1 MKAEFILD
9 AEVLEES
16 DRQKL
21 ERALSELATGDAP
34 LFVEIIT
41 VNEEEIRELNARER
55 GIDRVT
61 DVLSFPSMDGIK
73 GEEILSDEHGE
84 ELDEEGR
91 LFLGSIAICEQ
102 RAKAQAEEYGHS
114 YARELNYLIVHG
126 VLHCLGYDHETE
138 EEKREMRKKEETV
151 MQKLSLTRE

>member
-1 MKAEFILD
+1 MTEFYLD
-9 AEVLEES
+9 AEFLPES
-16 DRQKL
+16 DRVKL
-21 ERALSELATGDAP
+21 QSALSDLATSDAP
-34 LFVEIIT
+34 LLLEIIT

-102 RAKAQAEEYGHS
+102 RAKEQAEEYGHS

-151 MQKLSLTRE
+151 MEKLSLTRE